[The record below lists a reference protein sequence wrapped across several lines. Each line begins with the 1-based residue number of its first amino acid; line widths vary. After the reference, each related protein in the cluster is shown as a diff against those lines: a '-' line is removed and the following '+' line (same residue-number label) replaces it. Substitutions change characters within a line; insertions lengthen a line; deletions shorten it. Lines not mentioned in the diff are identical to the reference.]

1 MELKFRKL
9 KANEIDVR
17 VGTISYNKPKDK
29 SSGVKGASFLLYKD
43 ARVDM
48 TLLDEV
54 VGPMNW
60 QRTHEFKDGKLYCSV
75 GIYNDEIKQ
84 FIWKEDVG
92 VESNTEAEKGQA
104 SDSFKRACFNWGIGR
119 ELYTAPFIYLKQSDF
134 EEDLTYLKLF
144 VKEIEYNGDEI
155 SKLVLVD
162 NKGVEKYTF
171 GVKTQKKPKNEPK
184 KEEVKPVETIQNEPP
199 VVDVIASITT
209 DQIAAIVNM
218 GEAVVTW
225 CKNKFKVSDLNEM
238 TYQEADAVIKKYN
251 AKKGNK

>member
-1 MELKFRKL
+1 MELRFRKL

-17 VGTISYNKPKDK
+17 IGTITYNKPKDK

-48 TLLDEV
+48 ALLDEV

-60 QRTHEFKDGKLYCSV
+60 QRTHEFKDGKLYCKV
-75 GIYNDEIKQ
+75 GIRYTLPDGTLVDWV
-84 FIWKEDVG
+84 WKEDVG

-134 EEDLTYLKLF
+134 PNEDLTYLKLF
-144 VKEIEYNGDEI
+144 VNEIEYKDDEI

-162 NKGVEKYTF
+162 SKGNLRYTY
-171 GVKTQKKPKNEPK
+171 GCKEATKKPKVVKTETKVAESKPEEPTIRYATNE
-184 KEEVKPVETIQNEPP
+184 
-199 VVDVIASITT
+199 
-209 DQIAAIVNM
+209 QIEYISSFGDAAIKWCLSKYKVEKM
-218 GEAVVTW
+218 G
-225 CKNKFKVSDLNEM
+225 DLTFENASEIINE
-238 TYQEADAVIKKYN
+238 IKKG
-251 AKKGNK
+251 KKQ

>member
-1 MELKFRKL
+1 MDLKFRKL
-9 KANEIDVR
+9 NANEIDVR
-17 VGTISYNKPKDK
+17 IGTISYNKPKQK
-29 SSGVKGASFLLYKD
+29 ESGVKGASFLLYKD

-134 EEDLTYLKLF
+134 DEDLTYLKLF

-162 NKGVEKYTF
+162 NKGVEKYTY
-171 GVKTQKKPKNEPK
+171 GVKTQKKAKNEPK
-184 KEEVKPVETIQNEPP
+184 KEEVKPVETPQVEQQTIQ
-199 VVDVIASITT
+199 AITT

-218 GEAVVTW
+218 GESVVTW
-225 CKNKFKVSDLNEM
+225 CKNKYKVSDLNEM
-238 TYQEADAVIKKYN
+238 TYQEADELIKKYN
-251 AKKGNK
+251 AKRGNK